1 MNSTALNRFIGGT
14 PVAVGVRLFVVSLIV
29 GALMVWQGIDPA
41 DLIFAFDRLLRHI
54 WQLGFQLFGHFGRD
68 LEMGAIV
75 VIPVWLVLR
84 LINWRR
90 A

>member
-14 PVAVGVRLFVVSLIV
+14 PVAVSVRLFVVSLIV

-41 DLIFAFDRLLRHI
+41 DLFFAFDRLMHHL
-54 WQLGFQLFGHFGRD
+54 WQISFQLFGHFGRD
-68 LEMGAIV
+68 LEMGAVV